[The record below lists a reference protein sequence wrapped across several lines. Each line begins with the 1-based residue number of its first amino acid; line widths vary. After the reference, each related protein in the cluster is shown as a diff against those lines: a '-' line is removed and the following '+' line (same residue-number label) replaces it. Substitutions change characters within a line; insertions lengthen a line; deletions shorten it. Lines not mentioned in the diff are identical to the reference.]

1 MKKIVIAIVALIS
14 LSACTEQKIAY
25 VNSEELM
32 KEYHAMKDYQVELK
46 KQEEAF
52 QAKYEKEIAAIQGA
66 YQEFQKNAAKMGR
79 KNAEAR
85 NAELSQ
91 KFQQLQQQQQA
102 EGYQLQQESQVK
114 MGDLLKEVTSFVADY
129 GKKNKYTY
137 ILGTSEMSGNVLYGD
152 EKLDITDV
160 VLEAL
165 NAGSKEETTEKTSE
179 EKAVKETEKVSEN
192 KKDSIK

>member
-1 MKKIVIAIVALIS
+1 MKKIIIAIVALIS

-32 KEYHAMKDYQVELK
+32 KEYHVMKDYQAELK

-91 KFQQLQQQQQA
+91 KFQQIQQQQQA
-102 EGYQLQQESQVK
+102 EAYQLQQESQEK
-114 MGDLLKEVTSFVADY
+114 MSSLLKEVTDFVAEY

-165 NAGSKEETTEKTSE
+165 NADSKEEKSE
-179 EKAVKETEKVSEN
+179 EKIEETTKEVEKNIEN